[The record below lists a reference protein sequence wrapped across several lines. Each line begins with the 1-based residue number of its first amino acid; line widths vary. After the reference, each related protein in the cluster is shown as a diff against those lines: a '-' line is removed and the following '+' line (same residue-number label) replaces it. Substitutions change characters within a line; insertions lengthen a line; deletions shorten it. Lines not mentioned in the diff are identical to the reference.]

1 MKICVYAQ
9 IRRVAA
15 MQTVVNKVLRE
26 LMQVKG
32 VNQRELSEAT
42 KVPQPTI
49 SRILSR
55 KILEPTE
62 PQIKALADFFGITPG
77 QLRGYDPLPTDVLA
91 VKISDDVEVEAPKYD
106 AVLMLSVNG
115 SCGSGSVVDHEEVDK
130 SLMFPRELLK
140 SKGATAEHCRVI
152 IASGDSMSPTILD
165 GDSVLVD
172 LSSTEPQDGN
182 MYAFRRTDQTV
193 SIKRLTQ
200 SITGE
205 WTLSSDNPDKRMYKD
220 EPCSSASLHELPII
234 GRVIWRG
241 GGIV

>member
-1 MKICVYAQ
+1 
-9 IRRVAA
+9 
-15 MQTVVNKVLRE
+15 MQTTANKVLRE
-26 LMQVKG
+26 LMQAKRI
-32 VNQRELSEAT
+32 NQRELSEAT
-42 KVPQPTI
+42 GIPQSTI
-49 SRILSR
+49 SRILNR

-62 PQIKALADFFGITPG
+62 PQIKPLADFFGITPG
-77 QLRGYDPLPTDVLA
+77 QLRGYDPLPA
-91 VKISDDVEVEAPKYD
+91 EAFSVKISNDIDVEKPKYD

-115 SCGSGSVVDHEEVDK
+115 SCGLGSMVDHEEVDT

-140 SKGATAEHCRVI
+140 KNSAIAENCRVI
-152 IASGDSMSPTILD
+152 TAVGDSMSPTILH

-172 LSSTEPQDGN
+172 LSSTEPMDGN
-182 MYAFRRTDQTV
+182 MYAFRRPDQAV

-200 SITGE
+200 SISGG

-241 GGIV
+241 GGIA

>member
-1 MKICVYAQ
+1 
-9 IRRVAA
+9 

-32 VNQRELSEAT
+32 INQRELSEAT
-42 KVPQPTI
+42 SVPQSTI
-49 SRILSR
+49 SRILNR

-62 PQIKALADFFGITPG
+62 PQIKPLADFFGITPS
-77 QLRGYDPLPTDVLA
+77 QLRGYDPLPTEA
-91 VKISDDVEVEAPKYD
+91 FSVKISNDIDVEQPKYD
-106 AVLMLSVNG
+106 AVLMLSVSG
-115 SCGSGSVVDHEEVDK
+115 SCGLGSMVDHEEVDK

-140 SKGATAEHCRVI
+140 KKGAIAENCRVI
-152 IASGDSMSPTILD
+152 TAVGDSMSPTILH

-172 LSSTEPQDGN
+172 LSSTEPLDGN
-182 MYAFRRTDQTV
+182 MYAFRRPDQAV

-200 SITGE
+200 SISGE

>member
-1 MKICVYAQ
+1 
-9 IRRVAA
+9 
-15 MQTVVNKVLRE
+15 MQTTANKVLRE
-26 LMQVKG
+26 LMQAKRI
-32 VNQRELSEAT
+32 NQRELSEAT
-42 KVPQPTI
+42 GIPQSTI
-49 SRILSR
+49 SRILNR

-62 PQIKALADFFGITPG
+62 PQIKPLADFFGITPG
-77 QLRGYDPLPTDVLA
+77 QLRGYDPLPTEA
-91 VKISDDVEVEAPKYD
+91 FSVKISNDIDVEQPKYD

-115 SCGSGSVVDHEEVDK
+115 SCGLGSMVDHEEVDK

-140 SKGATAEHCRVI
+140 KKGSIAENCRVI
-152 IASGDSMSPTILD
+152 TAVGDSMSPTILH

-172 LSSTEPQDGN
+172 LSSTEPLDGN
-182 MYAFRRTDQTV
+182 MYAFRRPDQAV

-200 SITGE
+200 SISGE

-220 EPCSSASLHELPII
+220 EPCSSASLYELPII

>member
-1 MKICVYAQ
+1 
-9 IRRVAA
+9 

-26 LMQVKG
+26 LMQVRG

-42 KVPQPTI
+42 TVPQSTI
-49 SRILSR
+49 SRILNR

-62 PQIKALADFFGITPG
+62 PQIKQLADFFGITPS
-77 QLRGYDPLPTDVLA
+77 QLRGYDPLPTDAFA
-91 VKISDDVEVEAPKYD
+91 VKISEDVAVEAPKYD

-115 SCGSGSVVDHEEVDK
+115 SCGSGSMVDHEEVDK

-152 IASGDSMSPTILD
+152 IAIGNSMSPTILH

-172 LSSTEPQDGN
+172 LKSTEPQDGN
-182 MYAFRRTDQTV
+182 MYAFRRPDQSV

-200 SITGE
+200 KISGE

-220 EPCSSASLHELPII
+220 EPCSSDSLHDLPII

-241 GGIV
+241 GGVG

>member
-1 MKICVYAQ
+1 
-9 IRRVAA
+9 
-15 MQTVVNKVLRE
+15 MQTVANRVLRE
-26 LMQVKG
+26 LMQVKC

-42 KVPQPTI
+42 KVPQSTI

-62 PQIKALADFFGITPG
+62 PQIKPLADFFGITPS
-77 QLRGYDPLPTDVLA
+77 QLRGYDPLPWSAFVVEA
-91 VKISDDVEVEAPKYD
+91 GEGIEVEAPKYD
-106 AVLMLSVNG
+106 EVLRLSVNG
-115 SCGSGSVVDHEEVDK
+115 SCGNGSIVDHEEVDK
-130 SLMFPRELLK
+130 SLMFPCALLK
-140 SKGATAEHCRVI
+140 SKGASAEHCRVI
-152 IASGDSMSPTILD
+152 VAVGDSMSPTILH

-172 LSSTEPQDGN
+172 LKSTEPQDGN
-182 MYAFRRTDQTV
+182 MYAFRRPDQTV

-220 EPCSSASLHELPII
+220 ELCSSDSLHELPII

-241 GGIV
+241 GGIS

>member
-1 MKICVYAQ
+1 
-9 IRRVAA
+9 

-32 VNQRELSEAT
+32 INQRALSEAT
-42 KVPQPTI
+42 KVPQSTI

-62 PQIKALADFFGITPG
+62 PQIKPLADFFGITPS
-77 QLRGYDPLPTDVLA
+77 QLRGYDPLPEDALSVN
-91 VKISDDVEVEAPKYD
+91 ISDDIEVESPKYD

-115 SCGSGSVVDHEEVDK
+115 SCGLGSMVDHEEVDK

-140 SKGATAEHCRVI
+140 RKGATAEHCRVI
-152 IASGDSMSPTILD
+152 IANGDSMSPTILH

-172 LSSTEPQDGN
+172 LSSTEPKDGN
-182 MYAFRRTDQTV
+182 MYAFRRADQTV

-200 SITGE
+200 SIAGD
-205 WTLSSDNPDKRMYKD
+205 WMLSSDNPDKRMYKD
-220 EPCSSASLHELPII
+220 EPCSSVSLHDLPII

-241 GGIV
+241 GGIG

>member
-1 MKICVYAQ
+1 
-9 IRRVAA
+9 
-15 MQTVVNKVLRE
+15 MQTAANKVLRE
-26 LMQVKG
+26 LMQAKRI
-32 VNQRELSEAT
+32 NQRELSEAT
-42 KVPQPTI
+42 GIPQSTI
-49 SRILSR
+49 SRILNR

-62 PQIKALADFFGITPG
+62 PQIKPLADFFGITPG
-77 QLRGYDPLPTDVLA
+77 QLRGYDPLPTEA
-91 VKISDDVEVEAPKYD
+91 FSVKISNDIDVEQPKYD

-115 SCGSGSVVDHEEVDK
+115 SCGLGSMVDHEEVDK

-140 SKGATAEHCRVI
+140 KKGAIAENCRVI
-152 IASGDSMSPTILD
+152 TAVGDSMSPTILH

-172 LSSTEPQDGN
+172 LSSTEPLDGN
-182 MYAFRRTDQTV
+182 MYAFRRPDQAV

-200 SITGE
+200 SISGE